1 VGFAYA
7 TGSKCPPHPSGFR
20 KPRTVRAATDRPIAR
35 RAAAD
40 RPREQRATGGEAP
53 RLLLPSESG
62 GLDLRSRC
70 SSRPLRKYA
79 RRTSGSCSSLSEP
92 SVNLTSVNPCRA
104 RIPPVR
110 RGCAGRPTAEAR
122 PDGDS
127 SRLRARLIRCRPV
140 ESRVAGTRPCR
151 SSAPGKRPA
160 GAHAAP
166 RARPHSPITCS
177 AKYRRSSE
185 SLCSLGS
192 QGIAPRRAAPNVAAT
207 ASASPRVAMSTSIT
221 GMIAPASTAT
231 SPTTA
236 GQSHRRSA
244 PTPSAASREWRHS
257 RPYPHPAIRVLPRK
271 PLRRVSARLVEV
283 EEVESPRYSRTKRP
297 REVSG
302 VWRATSGRYSS
313 RNTRATSSCREATPS
328 FS

>member
-1 VGFAYA
+1 
-7 TGSKCPPHPSGFR
+7 
-20 KPRTVRAATDRPIAR
+20 
-35 RAAAD
+35 
-40 RPREQRATGGEAP
+40 
-53 RLLLPSESG
+53 
-62 GLDLRSRC
+62 
-70 SSRPLRKYA
+70 
-79 RRTSGSCSSLSEP
+79 
-92 SVNLTSVNPCRA
+92 VNRTSVNPCRA
-104 RIPPVR
+104 YTPVR

-140 ESRVAGTRPCR
+140 ESRVARRGARPCR

-236 GQSHRRSA
+236 GQSHPRSA
-244 PTPSAASREWRHS
+244 PTPSAASSEWRHS
-257 RPYPHPAIRVLPRK
+257 RPCTHSGIRALPRK
-271 PLRRVSARLVEV
+271 RLRSVSARLVEV
-283 EEVESPRYSRTKRP
+283 EEVEAPAIRGRSARARSAAFGAPPRGGTRPGTRGRRVPAARRRRASRRG
-297 REVSG
+297 S
-302 VWRATSGRYSS
+302 
-313 RNTRATSSCREATPS
+313 
-328 FS
+328 